1 MALCPGE
8 DVMKAVFWFA
18 GDLEREKRLARVLGH
33 GIRKCGDE
41 GSGDGVG

>member
-1 MALCPGE
+1 
-8 DVMKAVFWFA
+8 MKAVFWFA